1 MEPVTVV
8 VNAGQIYFVLGA
20 LAGFVGGW
28 FLGRQVQR
36 RREEGM
42 TTKEAL
48 LNTKD
53 KVDALTIDQIKPY
66 LQVILN
72 EVKKAKE
79 PPLT

>member
-8 VNAGQIYFVLGA
+8 VSAGHVYFVIGCVI
-20 LAGFVGGW
+20 GFVGGW

-48 LNTKD
+48 VDTKD
-53 KVDALTIDQIKPY
+53 KVENLTLAQVKPY

-72 EVKKAKE
+72 EIEKLKAK
-79 PPLT
+79 